1 MPDKKARFHIPVRSL
16 APNAITVLALCAGMF
31 GVRFAYLGQWE
42 AAVTSILVAG
52 IFDGLD
58 GSVARLLKGTS
69 KFGAELD
76 SLSDVI
82 SFGVSP
88 ALIMY
93 MWVLSDVKGLGWL
106 MSLMFAICMALRL
119 ARFNTVMKDDEL
131 GAEVKA
137 GYYTGIPAPA
147 SAALAVWPMI
157 LSFEFGFE
165 FLEDPNI
172 CSAYMAFLC
181 LLTVSRIPTFS
192 FKSLKIHKEH
202 VIFVLLGI
210 GILASLLITNL
221 WMTMS
226 VVGMMYLISIPTIAL
241 FSSRNKK

>member
-1 MPDKKARFHIPVRSL
+1 MSEKKARFHIPVRSL

-31 GVRFAYLGQWE
+31 SVRFAYLEQWE
-42 AAVTSILVAG
+42 SAVTAILVAG
-52 IFDGLD
+52 VFDGLD

-69 KFGAELD
+69 RFGAELD

-82 SFGVSP
+82 SFGVAP

-93 MWVLSDVKGLGWL
+93 MWVLSDIRGIGWL
-106 MSLMFAICMALRL
+106 MSLVFAICMALRL

-131 GAEVKA
+131 GAEVKV

-157 LSFEFGFE
+157 LSFEYNWS
-165 FLEDPNI
+165 FLEDPRI
-172 CSAYMAFLC
+172 CSAYMAVIC

-192 FKSLKIHKEH
+192 LKSLKIHKEH

-210 GILASLLITNL
+210 AVLASLLITDL
-221 WMTMS
+221 WLTMS
-226 VVGMMYLISIPTIAL
+226 VVGMIYVISIPTIAL
-241 FSSRNKK
+241 FALRKNS

>member
-1 MPDKKARFHIPVRSL
+1 MSEKKVRFHIPVRSL

-31 GVRFAYLGQWE
+31 GVRFAYLGNWE
-42 AAVTSILVAG
+42 AAVTAILVAG
-52 IFDGLD
+52 VFDGLD

-69 KFGAELD
+69 RFGAELD

-82 SFGVSP
+82 SFGVAP

-93 MWVLSDVKGLGWL
+93 MWVLSDVRGIGWL
-106 MSLMFAICMALRL
+106 MSLVFAICMALRL

-147 SAALAVWPMI
+147 SAALALWPMI
-157 LSFEFGFE
+157 LSFEFNYW
-165 FLEDPNI
+165 FLTDPKV
-172 CSAYMAFLC
+172 CSAYMAVVC
-181 LLTVSRIPTFS
+181 MLTVSRIPTFS

-202 VIFVLLGI
+202 VVFVLLGI
-210 GILASLLITNL
+210 AVLASLLITDP

-226 VVGMMYLISIPTIAL
+226 VVGMTYIISIPTIAFL
-241 FSSRNKK
+241 TFKK

>member
-1 MPDKKARFHIPVRSL
+1 
-16 APNAITVLALCAGMF
+16 
-31 GVRFAYLGQWE
+31 
-42 AAVTSILVAG
+42 
-52 IFDGLD
+52 
-58 GSVARLLKGTS
+58 
-69 KFGAELD
+69 
-76 SLSDVI
+76 
-82 SFGVSP
+82 
-88 ALIMY
+88 
-93 MWVLSDVKGLGWL
+93 VLSDVKGLGWL

-192 FKSLKIHKEH
+192 FKSLKIHEEH

>member
-52 IFDGLD
+52 VFDGLD

-181 LLTVSRIPTFS
+181 LLTVSQIPTFS